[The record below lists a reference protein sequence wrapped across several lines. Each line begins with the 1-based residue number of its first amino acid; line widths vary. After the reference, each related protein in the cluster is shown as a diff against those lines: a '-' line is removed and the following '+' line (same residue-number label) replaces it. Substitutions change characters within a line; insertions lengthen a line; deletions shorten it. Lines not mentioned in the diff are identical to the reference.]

1 MFAQMIRYYN
11 GGFDHWKLLRLTY
24 RQFLMYYTN
33 LMKMLEI
40 EKGKKPKETK
50 EPTSVMHDIK
60 NIFNSKS

>member
-24 RQFLMYYTN
+24 RQFLMYYTC
-33 LMKMLEI
+33 LIKMLEI
-40 EKGKKPKETK
+40 EKGKKPHETK

-60 NIFNSKS
+60 NILNPKS